1 MKKTSNKQRK
11 NLFKIITLESEKLK
25 RLGFSSSD
33 ILAIMYIRWED
44 AIEMKGF
51 GKQVGKKI
59 FITNVKRQRKNQK
72 K

>member
-44 AIEMKGF
+44 TIEMKGF

>member
-25 RLGFSSSD
+25 RLGFQSSD

-44 AIEMKGF
+44 CIKMNGF
-51 GKQVGKKI
+51 GKQVGKKV
-59 FITNVKRQRKNQK
+59 FITNVKRQRKTQ
-72 K
+72 